1 MKKYDVP
8 ELEIKK
14 LSVQD
19 VIATSFT
26 WEDGN
31 REEDELPI
39 G

>member
-14 LSVQD
+14 ISVQD
-19 VIATSFT
+19 VITTSM
-26 WEDGN
+26 
-31 REEDELPI
+31 EEGDLGSEELPI

>member
-19 VIATSFT
+19 VIATSGF
-26 WEDGN
+26 DD
-31 REEDELPI
+31 DELPF